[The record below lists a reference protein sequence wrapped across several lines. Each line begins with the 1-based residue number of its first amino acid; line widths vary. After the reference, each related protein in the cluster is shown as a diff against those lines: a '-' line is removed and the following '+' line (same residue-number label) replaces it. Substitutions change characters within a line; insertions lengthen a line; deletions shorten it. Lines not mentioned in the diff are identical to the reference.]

1 MIGNKKYHP
10 TPEKQ
15 DGTTLNIRKTEKQGS
30 YVFSKKRF
38 P

>member
-1 MIGNKKYHP
+1 MIGNKKYNHS
-10 TPEKQ
+10 PEKQ